1 MNVKVLFLF
10 LIIFLIS
17 ITSVS
22 AGDDVLS
29 TDENDD
35 MLSVDVGSGNFAKLS
50 KEINYANNISL
61 TGDITRD
68 SQDNDIIIHDLINE
82 FS

>member
-35 MLSVDVGSGNFAKLS
+35 ML
-50 KEINYANNISL
+50 
-61 TGDITRD
+61 DITDKHIEHLESDEIDEMVVVHCIR
-68 SQDNDIIIHDLINE
+68 
-82 FS
+82 